1 MTGDIIF
8 RFLGKYGKTTIP
20 KRIRDS
26 LDLQRGDIL
35 SFEELDDDSILIR
48 RESICNCIPRT
59 PIKEKKET
67 LLDFLNSL
75 SSEQKAAALVHLSMQ
90 VANQQ
95 GSNEY
100 VNI

>member
-1 MTGDIIF
+1 MTSDIIF

-20 KRIRDS
+20 KKIRDS
-26 LDLQRGDIL
+26 LELQRGDIL
-35 SFEELDDDSILIR
+35 SFEELDDDSIIIR

-59 PIKEKKET
+59 PIKENKET

-95 GSNEY
+95 GSNEN